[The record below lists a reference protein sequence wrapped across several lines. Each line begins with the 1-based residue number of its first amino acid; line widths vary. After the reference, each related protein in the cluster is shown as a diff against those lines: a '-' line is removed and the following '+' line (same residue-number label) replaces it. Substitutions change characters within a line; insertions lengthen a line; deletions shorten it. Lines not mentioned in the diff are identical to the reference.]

1 MGVEEEEE
9 ERGGMERRRGGVEA
23 LGMRRKEEIERDMA
37 RWEGESSRAGIGLDW
52 GKDWEQAL
60 I

>member
-37 RWEGESSRAGIGLDW
+37 RWEGESSSRNRIG
-52 GKDWEQAL
+52 GRTGNRR
-60 I
+60 